1 MSFKNFI
8 LQPPVELIKEIE
20 DLKNLVLEIKA
31 GKKFGVKLTN
41 KNTNEYWISSTD
53 NIQQREMTLKNIL
66 TKRDEW
72 NGPWR
77 DIFSNIEDDKILDD
91 IEFQH
96 IQDLNLI
103 ESKELFYLNFS
114 TTTDLEKI
122 KISLITLLRTHLKNV
137 KTDHAL
143 QSKIRVLVDEFFK
156 PNRDEKTLKLMIL
169 VEKIDLLI
177 NP

>member
-1 MSFKNFI
+1 
-8 LQPPVELIKEIE
+8 
-20 DLKNLVLEIKA
+20 
-31 GKKFGVKLTN
+31 
-41 KNTNEYWISSTD
+41 
-53 NIQQREMTLKNIL
+53 MTLKNIL

-91 IEFQH
+91 VEFQH

-137 KTDHAL
+137 KTDHTL

-156 PNRDEKTLKLMIL
+156 PNKDEKTLKLMIL